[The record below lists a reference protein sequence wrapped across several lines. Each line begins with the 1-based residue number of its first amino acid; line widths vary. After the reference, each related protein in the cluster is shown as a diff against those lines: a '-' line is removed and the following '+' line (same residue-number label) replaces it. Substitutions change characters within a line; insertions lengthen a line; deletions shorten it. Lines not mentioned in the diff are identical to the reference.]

1 MGGSKSKPVVESAR
15 KVLEKRVLNDSP
27 LTSSIKNVSLKYT
40 PDNSSSPVAPSSSSS
55 MEQSVL
61 DEIEINNAM
70 FKDMSKFPTIKTSTA
85 YENQVHTI
93 HIDSQINSL
102 SPCTLYIW
110 WHRGYRTIY
119 LCMEYIASL
128 LFCYYYYLYVLMGSM
143 SDTLHYTST
152 TVDPIEET
160 CTGTREDCCTH
171 QDRTGADY
179 EQQRSQQWKQADDTQ
194 RATHRE
200 SVDENVWKVQVS
212 VHEKVYQS

>member
-55 MEQSVL
+55 IKQSVL

-85 YENQVHTI
+85 YENQVHTSYM

-102 SPCTLYIW
+102 CTLY
-110 WHRGYRTIY
+110 T
-119 LCMEYIASL
+119 
-128 LFCYYYYLYVLMGSM
+128 
-143 SDTLHYTST
+143 
-152 TVDPIEET
+152 
-160 CTGTREDCCTH
+160 
-171 QDRTGADY
+171 
-179 EQQRSQQWKQADDTQ
+179 
-194 RATHRE
+194 
-200 SVDENVWKVQVS
+200 
-212 VHEKVYQS
+212 

>member
-102 SPCTLYIW
+102 SP
-110 WHRGYRTIY
+110 
-119 LCMEYIASL
+119 
-128 LFCYYYYLYVLMGSM
+128 
-143 SDTLHYTST
+143 
-152 TVDPIEET
+152 
-160 CTGTREDCCTH
+160 
-171 QDRTGADY
+171 
-179 EQQRSQQWKQADDTQ
+179 
-194 RATHRE
+194 
-200 SVDENVWKVQVS
+200 
-212 VHEKVYQS
+212 